1 MQLPPFVSAFRAK
14 ILFTSSPIVKETLPA
29 TIITSHCRGEK
40 RITSAPN
47 RAISKRDAAVAI
59 NSIAQQARPI
69 GIGQSEF
76 LRTQLKAALSWVKIT
91 LPSILESY
99 AVAWLSGIAGN
110 TNVANCPRK
119 IDICAG
125 SGVTP
130 DFSQL

>member
-47 RAISKRDAAVAI
+47 RAISKRDAAAAI

-76 LRTQLKAALSWVKIT
+76 LRTQFRAASKRVKIT
-91 LPSILESY
+91 FPSIFESY
-99 AVAWLSGIAGN
+99 AVARISDI
-110 TNVANCPRK
+110 RK
-119 IDICAG
+119 VKIG
-125 SGVTP
+125 R
-130 DFSQL
+130 

>member
-1 MQLPPFVSAFRAK
+1 M
-14 ILFTSSPIVKETLPA
+14 
-29 TIITSHCRGEK
+29 TSHCRGEN

-47 RAISKRDAAVAI
+47 LAMSNRDAAVAI

-76 LRTQLKAALSWVKIT
+76 LRTQLKAASSRVKIT

-99 AVAWLSGIAGN
+99 AVAWLSDIAGN

-130 DFSQL
+130 DSVRCLSADVNAKAV